1 MVSRDTSWTVIAR
14 VLQKTGVTERSKWI
28 RSTVFL
34 MDEVP
39 FFSQTLKAQSGDL
52 GDTPASKESARRTQ
66 IMVSGLEVFTE
77 KGFHLASMDDIAER
91 AGVSKPI
98 LYQHFSS
105 KQDFYLGVLDERVDF
120 LVLHITESIDAA
132 VGNKN
137 RLEAAIACYFKLIDD
152 ADHGF
157 RLIFESDFTMNHE
170 VRARVED
177 VVAQVSRVVGTE
189 VANQTGKSM
198 AEANILAGGLCGM
211 AQAAAWRWLRL
222 GRPIAMEDAI
232 SQTLD
237 LAWSGL
243 SAVNTKASSPEAD
256 ILHLENRIS

>member
-1 MVSRDTSWTVIAR
+1 MRKLWACGTRHPTASNVLPMVEI
-14 VLQKTGVTERSKWI
+14 
-28 RSTVFL
+28 
-34 MDEVP
+34 P
-39 FFSQTLKAQSGDL
+39 FFSQALKTHGTETTGAPVS
-52 GDTPASKESARRTQ
+52 TESTRRTQ

-77 KGFHLASMDDIAER
+77 KGFHLASMDDIAKR

-105 KQDFYLGVLDERVDF
+105 KQDFYLGILDERVEVIVQQISDA
-120 LVLHITESIDAA
+120 IDRAD
-132 VGNKN
+132 GNRN
-137 RLEAAIACYFKLIDD
+137 RLEAAIACYFKLVDD

-177 VVAQVSRVVGTE
+177 VVAKVSRVVGTE
-189 VANQTGKSM
+189 VANQTGKSIG
-198 AEANILAGGLCGM
+198 ESNILAGGLCGM

-222 GRPIAMEDAI
+222 GRPIAMEVAI

-237 LAWSGL
+237 LAWNGL
-243 SAVNTKASSPEAD
+243 SSVNATVSSPEAD

>member
-1 MVSRDTSWTVIAR
+1 MN
-14 VLQKTGVTERSKWI
+14 
-28 RSTVFL
+28 

-39 FFSQTLKAQSGDL
+39 FFSQTLKQADAEL
-52 GDTPASKESARRTQ
+52 GGVPVSLKTSRRTH

-77 KGFHLASMDDIAER
+77 KGFHLASMDDIAKH

-105 KQDFYLGVLDERVDF
+105 KEDFYLDILDERVEVIVQQISDA
-120 LVLHITESIDAA
+120 IDKAE
-132 VGNKN
+132 GNRN
-137 RLEAAIACYFKLIDD
+137 RLEAAISCYFKLVDD

-189 VANQTGKSM
+189 VANQTGKSIG
-198 AEANILAGGLCGM
+198 EANILAGGLCGM

-222 GRPIAMEDAI
+222 GRPISMELAI

-237 LAWSGL
+237 LAWNGL
-243 SAVNTKASSPEAD
+243 SAVNAKASSPGAD
-256 ILHLENRIS
+256 ILHLEDRIS

>member
-1 MVSRDTSWTVIAR
+1 
-14 VLQKTGVTERSKWI
+14 
-28 RSTVFL
+28 

-39 FFSQTLKAQSGDL
+39 FFSQTLKAL
-52 GDTPASKESARRTQ
+52 DTEFGGVPVYKHSSRRTQ
-66 IMVSGLEVFTE
+66 LMVSGLEVFTE
-77 KGFHLASMDDIAER
+77 KGFHLASMDDIAKR

-105 KQDFYLGVLDERVDF
+105 KEDFYLGILDERVE
-120 LVLHITESIDAA
+120 VIVQQISDAIEA
-132 VGNKN
+132 AEGNRN
-137 RLEAAIACYFKLIDD
+137 RLEAAIACYFKLVDD

-189 VANQTGKSM
+189 VANQTGKSIG
-198 AEANILAGGLCGM
+198 EANILAGGLCGM

-222 GRPIAMEDAI
+222 GRPIAMEVAI
-232 SQTLD
+232 AQTLD

-243 SAVNTKASSPEAD
+243 SSVSAITSSPEAEV
-256 ILHLENRIS
+256 LHLENRTS

>member
-1 MVSRDTSWTVIAR
+1 MED
-14 VLQKTGVTERSKWI
+14 L
-28 RSTVFL
+28 
-34 MDEVP
+34 P
-39 FFSQTLKAQSGDL
+39 FFSQGLSDL
-52 GDTPASKESARRTQ
+52 DGNPSANPKSKDSERRTQ
-66 IMVSGLEVFTE
+66 IMISGLEVFAE

-105 KQDFYLGVLDERVDF
+105 KQDFYLGVLDERVDY
-120 LVLHITESIDAA
+120 LVQHIAESIDAA

-137 RLEAAIACYFKLIDD
+137 RLEAAIACYFKLVDD

-157 RLIFESDFTMNHE
+157 RLIFESDFTMNNE

-177 VVAQVSRVVGTE
+177 VVAQVSRVVGAE
-189 VANQTGKSM
+189 VSKQTGMSL
-198 AEANILAGGLCGM
+198 AEANILAGGLSGM

-222 GRPIAMEDAI
+222 GRPISIEKAI

-237 LAWSGL
+237 LTWNGL
-243 SAVNTKASSPEAD
+243 TSIQVKESSPEAEV
-256 ILHLENRIS
+256 LHLEDRIS

>member
-1 MVSRDTSWTVIAR
+1 
-14 VLQKTGVTERSKWI
+14 
-28 RSTVFL
+28 

-39 FFSQTLKAQSGDL
+39 FFSQVLKTQSEETSGV
-52 GDTPASKESARRTQ
+52 PEAKEASRRTQ
-66 IMVSGLEVFTE
+66 IMVSGLEVFAE
-77 KGFHLASMDDIAER
+77 KGFHLSSMDDIAER

-105 KQDFYLGVLDERVDF
+105 KQDLYLGVLDERVDV
-120 LVLHITESIDAA
+120 LVQQITDAIDGAE
-132 VGNKN
+132 GNRN
-137 RLEAAIACYFKLIDD
+137 RLEAAIACYFKLVDD

-189 VANQTGKSM
+189 VANQTGKSIG
-198 AEANILAGGLCGM
+198 EANILAGGLCGM

-222 GRPIAMEDAI
+222 GRPIPMESAI
-232 SQTLD
+232 AQTLG
-237 LAWSGL
+237 LAWNGL
-243 SAVNTKASSPEAD
+243 SAVNKTADSPEAD

>member
-1 MVSRDTSWTVIAR
+1 
-14 VLQKTGVTERSKWI
+14 
-28 RSTVFL
+28 
-34 MDEVP
+34 
-39 FFSQTLKAQSGDL
+39 
-52 GDTPASKESARRTQ
+52 
-66 IMVSGLEVFTE
+66 
-77 KGFHLASMDDIAER
+77 MDDIAKR

-105 KQDFYLGVLDERVDF
+105 KEDFYLGVLDERVEVIVQQIADA
-120 LVLHITESIDAA
+120 IDGAD
-132 VGNKN
+132 GNRN
-137 RLEAAIACYFKLIDD
+137 RLEAAIACYFQLVDD

-189 VANQTGKSM
+189 VANQTGKSIG
-198 AEANILAGGLCGM
+198 EANILAGGLCGM

-222 GRPIAMEDAI
+222 GRPIGMEAAI
-232 SQTLD
+232 AQTLD
-237 LAWSGL
+237 LAWNGL
-243 SAVNTKASSPEAD
+243 SSVNTAASSPGAD

>member
-1 MVSRDTSWTVIAR
+1 MS
-14 VLQKTGVTERSKWI
+14 
-28 RSTVFL
+28 
-34 MDEVP
+34 EVP
-39 FFSQTLKAQSGDL
+39 FFSQTLKTQNEESGGNL
-52 GDTPASKESARRTQ
+52 HSKESSRRTQ

-105 KQDFYLGVLDERVDF
+105 KEVFYLGVLDERVE
-120 LVLHITESIDAA
+120 VIVQQISDAIHGA
-132 VGNKN
+132 EGNRN
-137 RLEAAIACYFKLIDD
+137 RLEAAIACYFKLVDD
-152 ADHGF
+152 ADRGF

-177 VVAQVSRVVGTE
+177 VVAQVSRVVGAE
-189 VANQTGKSM
+189 VANQTGKSIG
-198 AEANILAGGLCGM
+198 EANILAGGLCGM

-237 LAWSGL
+237 LAWNGL
-243 SAVNTKASSPEAD
+243 SAVNSIEGSPEAD
-256 ILHLENRIS
+256 ILHIENRIS

>member
-1 MVSRDTSWTVIAR
+1 M
-14 VLQKTGVTERSKWI
+14 EE
-28 RSTVFL
+28 F
-34 MDEVP
+34 P
-39 FFSQTLKAQSGDL
+39 FFSQELRPNSDESGDS
-52 GDTPASKESARRTQ
+52 AVSKGSVRRKQ

-105 KQDFYLGVLDERVDF
+105 KQDFYLGVLDERVEF
-120 LVLHITESIDAA
+120 LVQHITESIESAA
-132 VGNKN
+132 GNRN
-137 RLEAAIACYFKLIDD
+137 RLEAAIACYFKLVDD
-152 ADHGF
+152 ADRGF

-177 VVAQVSRVVGTE
+177 VVAQVSRVVGAE
-189 VANQTGKSM
+189 VANQTGKSIG
-198 AEANILAGGLCGM
+198 EANILAGGLCGM

-222 GRPIAMEDAI
+222 GRPIAMEEAI

-237 LAWSGL
+237 LAWNGL
-243 SAVNTKASSPEAD
+243 SAVNVNASSPEAD
-256 ILHLENRIS
+256 VLHLEDRIS

>member
-1 MVSRDTSWTVIAR
+1 M
-14 VLQKTGVTERSKWI
+14 EE
-28 RSTVFL
+28 F
-34 MDEVP
+34 P
-39 FFSQTLKAQSGDL
+39 FFSQELKSNSDESGD
-52 GDTPASKESARRTQ
+52 PAVSKESARRKQ

-105 KQDFYLGVLDERVDF
+105 KQDFYLGVLDERVEF
-120 LVLHITESIDAA
+120 LVQHISESIDSA
-132 VGNKN
+132 VGNRN
-137 RLEAAIACYFKLIDD
+137 RLEAAIACYFKLVDD
-152 ADHGF
+152 ADRGF

-189 VANQTGKSM
+189 VANQTGKSIG
-198 AEANILAGGLCGM
+198 EANILAGGLCGM

-222 GRPIAMEDAI
+222 GRPIAMEEAI

-237 LAWSGL
+237 LAWNGL
-243 SAVNTKASSPEAD
+243 SAVNVGASSPEAD
-256 ILHLENRIS
+256 ILHLEDRIS

>member
-1 MVSRDTSWTVIAR
+1 
-14 VLQKTGVTERSKWI
+14 
-28 RSTVFL
+28 

-39 FFSQTLKAQSGDL
+39 FFSQTLKPQSEETG
-52 GDTPASKESARRTQ
+52 GVPASKESARRTQ
-66 IMVSGLEVFTE
+66 VMVSGLEVFAE

-98 LYQHFSS
+98 LYQLFSS
-105 KQDFYLGVLDERVDF
+105 KQDFYLGVLDERVEF
-120 LVLHITESIDAA
+120 LVQHITESINAA
-132 VGNKN
+132 VGNRN
-137 RLEAAIACYFKLIDD
+137 RLKAAIACYFKLVDD
-152 ADHGF
+152 ADQGF

-189 VANQTGKSM
+189 VAKQTGKSIG
-198 AEANILAGGLCGM
+198 EANILAGGLCGM

-222 GRPIAMEDAI
+222 GRPISMEDAI

-237 LAWSGL
+237 LAWHGL

-256 ILHLENRIS
+256 ILHLANRIS

>member
-14 VLQKTGVTERSKWI
+14 VLQKLRATRTRLPAG
-28 RSTVFL
+28 STVRAMEDL
-34 MDEVP
+34 P
-39 FFSQTLKAQSGDL
+39 FFSQTLKTQADESSSA
-52 GDTPASKESARRTQ
+52 PAHKDAARRTQ
-66 IMVSGLEVFTE
+66 IMISGLEVFTE

-105 KQDFYLGVLDERVDF
+105 KQDFYLGVLDERVDV
-120 LVLHITESIDAA
+120 LVQQITEAIDQAE
-132 VGNKN
+132 GNRN
-137 RLEAAIACYFKLIDD
+137 RLEAAIACYFKLVDD
-152 ADHGF
+152 ADRGF

-177 VVAQVSRVVGTE
+177 VVAQVSRVVGAE
-189 VANQTGKSM
+189 VANQTGKSIG
-198 AEANILAGGLCGM
+198 EANILAGGLCGM

-222 GRPIAMEDAI
+222 GRPISMEDAI

-237 LAWSGL
+237 LAWNGL
-243 SAVNTKASSPEAD
+243 SAVNTKVSSPEAD

>member
-1 MVSRDTSWTVIAR
+1 M
-14 VLQKTGVTERSKWI
+14 E
-28 RSTVFL
+28 
-34 MDEVP
+34 EVP
-39 FFSQTLKAQSGDL
+39 FFGQELKSNFDESGD
-52 GDTPASKESARRTQ
+52 PAISKEAARRKQ

-120 LVLHITESIDAA
+120 LVQHIAESIDAA
-132 VGNKN
+132 EGNRN
-137 RLEAAIACYFKLIDD
+137 RLEAAIACYFKLVDD

-189 VANQTGKSM
+189 VANQTGKSIG
-198 AEANILAGGLCGM
+198 EANILAGGLCGM

-222 GRPIAMEDAI
+222 GRPIAMDDAI

-237 LAWSGL
+237 LAWNGL
-243 SAVNTKASSPEAD
+243 SAVNTRVSSPEAD

>member
-1 MVSRDTSWTVIAR
+1 M
-14 VLQKTGVTERSKWI
+14 EE
-28 RSTVFL
+28 F
-34 MDEVP
+34 P
-39 FFSQTLKAQSGDL
+39 FFSQELKPNSDESGDS
-52 GDTPASKESARRTQ
+52 AFSKDSVRRKQ

-105 KQDFYLGVLDERVDF
+105 KQDFYLGVLDERVEF
-120 LVLHITESIDAA
+120 LVQHITESIESAT
-132 VGNKN
+132 GNRN
-137 RLEAAIACYFKLIDD
+137 RLEAAIACYFKLVDD
-152 ADHGF
+152 ADRGF

-177 VVAQVSRVVGTE
+177 VVAQVSRVVGAE
-189 VANQTGKSM
+189 VANQTGKSIG
-198 AEANILAGGLCGM
+198 EANILAGGLCGM

-222 GRPIAMEDAI
+222 GRPIAMEEAI

-237 LAWSGL
+237 LAWNGL
-243 SAVNTKASSPEAD
+243 SAVNVNASSPEAD
-256 ILHLENRIS
+256 VLHLEDRIS